1 MIVSH
6 AKVVG
11 FLAEISEEKQK
22 INLAGNWWCWAMAI
36 SRRGG
41 GKSRLVRL
49 LSCQFPPQRVEMW
62 HRGQEYVLSD
72 ISISCSTSKVLTF
85 NSFLQIDMS
94 KCMVSFI
101 DWYLLR
107 INASERE
114 KIKVRPVDYFKNTC
128 WNLKCILILF
138 FNCLKSP
145 K

>member
-1 MIVSH
+1 MLSLRGYLE
-6 AKVVG
+6 VG
-11 FLAEISEEKQK
+11 GLRLGLVLSVLEGS
-22 INLAGNWWCWAMAI
+22 NV
-36 SRRGG
+36 RG
-41 GKSRLVRL
+41 R
-49 LSCQFPPQRVEMW
+49 
-62 HRGQEYVLSD
+62 QEYVISD
-72 ISISCSTSKVLTF
+72 ISLSSLLLNIKSFIF

-138 FNCLKSP
+138 FNCLKSL